1 MPPTLLA
8 SPPLPEHALP
18 TPIAFLAIAEAQQ
31 LYHWLPTALE
41 LAGREDV
48 RVSIL
53 SPSRQI
59 LDLALSYDPDGRFEP
74 VLLRRPPFG
83 PDSLFR
89 QPSRLATLLL
99 NYPAIRRFPVLVTT
113 EISSAW
119 LKRIPGF
126 SSRIVVIKHGAGD
139 REGGYRRRHALI
151 DLTLVAGE
159 KDRRR
164 MIEQKLAEP
173 GNVVVGGYAK
183 FEICAERQ
191 RYFDN
196 DRPVLFYN
204 PHFDAK
210 LSSWPAH
217 GAEVLTALEALD
229 GWNVIIAPHTK
240 LAQRTPPI
248 TSQAPHIRVDMGS
261 HHSIDMSYTMSSDV
275 YLGDV
280 SSQVY
285 EFLLRPRPCIF
296 LNLDKFAWRDD
307 PAFAHW
313 HLGQVI
319 EDIAD
324 LPVALNRAAD
334 LQPGFVDAQEAA
346 MHDSIDQFPIP
357 ASMRQADIIL
367 DFARTA
373 R

>member
-1 MPPTLLA
+1 MR
-8 SPPLPEHALP
+8 P

-41 LAGREDV
+41 LAGRDDV

-59 LDLALSYDPDGRFEP
+59 LDLILSYDTQRRFEL

-139 REGGYRRRHALI
+139 REGGYRGRHALI

-164 MIEQKLAEP
+164 MIEHKLSEP

-196 DRPVLFYN
+196 DLRTLFYN

-210 LSSWPAH
+210 LSSWPTH
-217 GAEVLTALEALD
+217 GSEVLATLEALE

-248 TSQAPHIRVDMGS
+248 TTPAAHIRVDMGS
-261 HHSIDMSYTMSSDV
+261 HRSIDMSYTLSSDV

-296 LNLDKFAWRDD
+296 LNLDRLAWRDD

-319 EDIAD
+319 EDIAE
-324 LPVALNRAAD
+324 LPAALARAAD
-334 LQPGFVDAQEAA
+334 LQPTFVDAQEAA

-357 ASMRQADIIL
+357 ASIRQADIIL
-367 DFARTA
+367 DFARTP